1 MKSIKLMDILREYK
15 NQGPSTPEVYI
26 LDIENDKIIPSS
38 LKEVQKISN
47 LVYDM
52 GGGETSYHDEYNIVI
67 IDNFDEVEVVDG
79 IKANSIAD
87 KKLYIKYNL
96 ENTYAFPK
104 ADKII
109 ISQLV
114 YYLDNIENFAKTVND
129 SLKPNGKIEFFSD
142 KMYEKSD
149 IGFIKILTEKYG
161 FKLPEGVSLDN
172 IKKQKS
178 QNLIIQKVLPY
189 KTPPEIHKFK
199 IRNIETG
206 EEGTITY
213 EKKNFYWVEF
223 VSDNFKSDFY
233 HKNNKPMEWSSGSSN
248 SPSKFKYPIFINT
261 PETIK
266 GEWYQDEYP
275 LRFKYEFV
283 SKIQ

>member
-1 MKSIKLMDILREYK
+1 MKPIKLIDLLREYG

-26 LDIENDKIIPSS
+26 LDIKNDKIIPSS

-52 GGGETSYHDEYNIVI
+52 GGGETSYFDEYNIVI
-67 IDNFDEVEVVDG
+67 IDNFDEVEVVDS
-79 IKANSIAD
+79 IEANSNAD

-96 ENTYAFPK
+96 ENTYSFPK
-104 ADKII
+104 ANKII

-114 YYLDNIENFAKTVND
+114 YHLDNIENFAKTVDN
-129 SLKPNGKIEFFSD
+129 SLKPDGKIEFFSD
-142 KMYEKSD
+142 IMDKPD
-149 IGFIKILTEKYG
+149 IEFIKILTEKYG
-161 FKLPEGVSLDN
+161 FKLPEGISLSN

-178 QNLIIQKVLPY
+178 QILIIQKGLPY
-189 KTPPEIHKFK
+189 VTPPEVYKFK

-213 EKKNFYWVEF
+213 EKKGKYWVEF
-223 VSDNFKSDFY
+223 VSDNFKKDFY
-233 HKNNKPMEWSSGSSN
+233 PKSGNPIVWNAGTLDSSD
-248 SPSKFKYPIFINT
+248 KHKYPIFINT

-266 GEWYQDEYP
+266 GEWYQDKYP
-275 LRFKYEFV
+275 LRYKYEFV
-283 SKIQ
+283 SQIR